1 MWEDVIQCL
10 VAMGETTKAL
20 ALCRERLGVEQTPR
34 LLCVLGDLTNDKAQY
49 EEAWVLSGNRYSV
62 GMGIWALAWR
72 MWQPLL
78 GEARPRGN
86 EVQSHWAGTRG
97 RWRRWRGCCCG
108 KGMRGGA

>member
-62 GMGIWALAWR
+62 GMSMGVAHAAAAAWGSAAT
-72 MWQPLL
+72 W
-78 GEARPRGN
+78 
-86 EVQSHWAGTRG
+86 
-97 RWRRWRGCCCG
+97 
-108 KGMRGGA
+108 K